1 MKMSS
6 DTVKSSKIL
15 KFQQFCIFKALEKT
29 TAVKSGEKM
38 FKNNETFFEKY
49 VDRFRYTWYYRQADA
64 VSGAETAREH

>member
-29 TAVKSGEKM
+29 TAVKSGEK
-38 FKNNETFFEKY
+38 N
-49 VDRFRYTWYYRQADA
+49 V
-64 VSGAETAREH
+64 